1 MRTFLDFLINW
12 TKFSKKLTIHPDV
25 VSSPRGIHD
34 DSQAHTTRFCVSN
47 QKKKCKRN
55 RKKKKK
61 KRFHARDLNE
71 DQAWSDRLRCM
82 CDTPWSSV
90 KFTRLETVKPDPD
103 DVKRRARCRGCS
115 WHPRNVDP
123 GRGHFYLS
131 LAYARNFSGEPYQPL
146 PFSVISIELRIP
158 VRSLILF
165 YRLLSFVM
173 TVLSLFSVL
182 RPREFDFLRL
192 QVEYI

>member
-1 MRTFLDFLINW
+1 MSFLAPVGSTTIYRLTRHVFAFRT
-12 TKFSKKLTIHPDV
+12 
-25 VSSPRGIHD
+25 
-34 DSQAHTTRFCVSN
+34 
-47 QKKKCKRN
+47 KRRN
-55 RKKKKK
+55 VKRIEKKKK
-61 KRFHARDLNE
+61 KRFHARDLDE

-131 LAYARNFSGEPYQPL
+131 LAYARNFSGEPHQPL

-192 QVEYI
+192 QIEYI

>member
-1 MRTFLDFLINW
+1 MSFLAPVGSTTIYRLTRHVFAFRTKGRNVKRIE
-12 TKFSKKLTIHPDV
+12 
-25 VSSPRGIHD
+25 
-34 DSQAHTTRFCVSN
+34 
-47 QKKKCKRN
+47 KKKEEKVSRPRSRRGPSMKRSFTVHVRYAVIKREVYETRN
-55 RKKKKK
+55 R
-61 KRFHARDLNE
+61 
-71 DQAWSDRLRCM
+71 
-82 CDTPWSSV
+82 
-90 KFTRLETVKPDPD
+90 ETGPD

-131 LAYARNFSGEPYQPL
+131 LAYARNFSGEPHQPL

-192 QVEYI
+192 QIEYI